1 MPQRTSGHGPLAPT
15 RFVQRCAGLLLLVTL
30 GALTLSAC
38 AFLRGGQ
45 SADSAAARID
55 KLPAVASSEVTQSES
70 LDGFTRSWFTYVTV
84 TLDSDYRVGDA
95 QNALEWGLR
104 TGWSVNDHEP
114 TAVSVS
120 FIDSAG
126 DAVDWDWEAAT
137 AGLGLESASNA
148 QSMSTIG
155 LLMFS
160 SAVIGDSLGDWPG
173 DVPELAGGVFVRG

>member
-1 MPQRTSGHGPLAPT
+1 MKTATSRWAIRCGVVLA
-15 RFVQRCAGLLLLVTL
+15 AGLC
-30 GALTLSAC
+30 ALSLSGC
-38 AFLRGGQ
+38 AMLRGGQ
-45 SADSAAARID
+45 SVDSAMADIN
-55 KLPAVASSEVTQSES
+55 KQPGVASSEVTQSES

-84 TLDSDYRVGDA
+84 TLDPDYRVADA
-95 QNALEWGLR
+95 QNALDWGLR
-104 TGWSVNDHEP
+104 TGWSVNEHEP
-114 TAVSVS
+114 TALSVS

-126 DAVDWDWEAAT
+126 NAVDWDWEAAT

-173 DVPELAGGVFVRG
+173 DVPELADDVFARG